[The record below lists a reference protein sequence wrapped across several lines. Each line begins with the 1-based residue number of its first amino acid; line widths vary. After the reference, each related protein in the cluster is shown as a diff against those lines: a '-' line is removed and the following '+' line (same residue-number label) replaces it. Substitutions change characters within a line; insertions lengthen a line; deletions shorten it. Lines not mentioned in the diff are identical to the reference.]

1 MDGKRILVASGDA
14 GAREQ
19 ARERLVRSG
28 FSVCVVESGPE
39 LHDLAGREPGFDLI
53 LLDRDSLALAPTEF
67 EAVPAFQAGALVLVI
82 GCEPGVSGSPGFGAA
97 EYLREPLASA
107 ELPRLLAP
115 ILERRELRAENA
127 ALRAS
132 TRAFE
137 QTRVLATCVDA
148 SDVLTLGLEILLD
161 LLDGGGAVGRL
172 QLVGPEAGEEL
183 CLRGFA
189 PQLARTLRQ
198 QAERGKL
205 FSLEPGE
212 SEVEGRRAALQRE
225 WLRMG
230 LGAAEVLEFWVGEPA
245 GTAGAVWILR
255 EGRPFSVAERRV
267 ARVVASQM
275 QLALG
280 TTSRFAEIRERA
292 FLDDVTS
299 LHNVRYLFWALRREI
314 ERARRSSLDL
324 SVLFLD
330 LDHFKR
336 VNDSHGHL
344 VGSAVLREFGDLLKQ
359 WVRSIDTVGRYG
371 GDEFAMVLVDT
382 SLEAARGVAER
393 IRQHVEARR
402 FGAGSGLSCRI
413 TVSIG
418 AASFPGHG
426 TRAEVLVD
434 RADRAMYR
442 AKALGRNQVCSAETS
457 EPPA

>member
-1 MDGKRILVASGDA
+1 MDAQRILVASGDA
-14 GAREQ
+14 GARER
-19 ARERLVRSG
+19 ARQHLVRSG

-39 LHDLAGREPGFDLI
+39 LRDLADREPGFDLI
-53 LLDRDSLALAPTEF
+53 LLDLESLALSPADL
-67 EAVPAFQAGALVLVI
+67 EAGPAFRAAALVLAL
-82 GCEPGVSGSPGFGAA
+82 GPDAGPPAAPAFGAA
-97 EYLREPLASA
+97 EWLREALASP

-127 ALRAS
+127 SLRAV

-137 QTRVLATCVDA
+137 QTRVLSTCVDA
-148 SDVLTLGLEILLD
+148 SDVLPLGLEMLLG
-161 LLDGGGAVGRL
+161 LLEGGGAVGRL
-172 QLVGPEAGEEL
+172 QLVGPEAGDEL

-189 PQLARTLRQ
+189 PELAETIRRE
-198 QAERGKL
+198 AEWGKL

-212 SEVEGRRAALQRE
+212 PGAERRGAALQRE
-225 WLRMG
+225 WLR
-230 LGAAEVLEFWVGEPA
+230 LGMDAPEVLEFWLCEPS

-255 EGRPFSVAERRV
+255 EGQPFSVAERRA
-267 ARVVASQM
+267 ARVVATQM
-275 QLALG
+275 NLALA
-280 TTSRFAEIRERA
+280 TTARFAEIRERA

-299 LHNVRYLFWALRREI
+299 LHNVRYLFWALRREV
-314 ERARRSSLDL
+314 ERARRSKLDL

-330 LDHFKR
+330 LDRFKR

-371 GDEFAMVLVDT
+371 GDEFAMILVDT
-382 SLEAARGVAER
+382 PLEAARGVAER
-393 IRQHVEARR
+393 IRRQVEASR
-402 FGAGSGLSCRI
+402 FGGGSGLSCRV

-426 TRAEVLVD
+426 TEAEALVD

-442 AKALGRNQVCSAETS
+442 AKELGRNRVCCAEAS